1 MKTYVLI
8 LSKHFPKHHPR
19 SGDLTLFHYKL
30 HHCEKLHT
38 IRGNFELWAK
48 RIDEVNQGKAIIS
61 IRQWSGKPYR
71 SKQEEIHQLKA
82 GQVGYEEI
90 FISYIQGQF
99 EITLNDDD
107 YLYSDDIE
115 ELGNNDGLNGEQGL
129 KDWFFPSLKK
139 EECFTGII
147 IHFTDFRYR
156 DFKHNNS

>member
-8 LSKHFPKHHPR
+8 LSQYFPKHHPR

-38 IRGNFELWAK
+38 IRGNFQLWAK
-48 RIDEVNQGKAIIS
+48 RIDEVNQGKAFIS

-90 FISYIQGQF
+90 FISYIQGKF
-99 EITLNDDD
+99 EITLNDDQ
-107 YLYSDDIE
+107 YLYGDAIN
-115 ELGNNDGLNGEQGL
+115 ELGNNDGLDGEQGL
-129 KDWFFPSLKK
+129 KDWFLPSLKK
-139 EECFTGII
+139 EECFSGII
-147 IHFTDFRYR
+147 IHFTDFRY
-156 DFKHNNS
+156 

>member
-8 LSKHFPKHHPR
+8 LSQYFPKQHPR

-38 IRGNFELWAK
+38 IRGNFQLWAK
-48 RIDEVNQGKAIIS
+48 RIDEVNQGKAFIS

-90 FISYIQGQF
+90 FISYIQGKF
-99 EITLNDDD
+99 EITLNDDQ
-107 YLYSDDIE
+107 YLYGDAIN
-115 ELGNNDGLNGEQGL
+115 ELGNNDGLDGEQGL
-129 KDWFFPSLKK
+129 KDWFLPSLKK
-139 EECFTGII
+139 EECFSGII
-147 IHFTDFRYR
+147 IHFTDFRY
-156 DFKHNNS
+156 